1 MLEAAHSL
9 PDDIAALKAMV
20 LASRAELAARD
31 AELHNRD
38 LLIEKLKHQ
47 LAGLRRQRFGATSE
61 ALDQLELGIE
71 DEEIARAAEV
81 LPEPPAATKS
91 QPKRRPLPDHLPREE
106 TVLTPGDRCS
116 ACGDHLKRLGEDVTE
131 ELEYIPGR
139 FVVKRIVRPRLACGG
154 CEKFHQAP
162 LPPRPI
168 ERGRPGP
175 GLLAHVLVSKYCD
188 HLPLY
193 RQSRIFARDGIEL
206 DRSTLA
212 GWVGKATALLE
223 PLADAIG
230 RHVLEGQ
237 ALFADDTPV
246 KLLAPGT
253 GKTATG
259 RAWTYVRDER
269 PWAGEAPPAAW
280 YRFSADRKAAHPKSH
295 LAGFAGWMHTDGYAG
310 FGALARAGPVRE
322 VACLAHVRRKFFD
335 VHAAQGS
342 AIAAEALERI
352 AALYAIEKEARG
364 QPPENRTAIR
374 KAKAAPCLDELA
386 VAANAAAED
395 LRQDPAGGGDPPC
408 ADPPQ
413 APSTLYRA
421 RLPGDRQQPGR
432 TRNEADRARPQE
444 LSLHGLGQ
452 RRQGRRHRLHPDR
465 DRQAQRRQSAGL
477 ACRRPR
483 THPRLQDQP
492 HRRAAALEHRDASR
506 SGSRRLNSPG
516 QYDRTL
522 TMFKT

>member
-1 MLEAAHSL
+1 M
-9 PDDIAALKAMV
+9 
-20 LASRAELAARD
+20 
-31 AELHNRD
+31 
-38 LLIEKLKHQ
+38 
-47 LAGLRRQRFGATSE
+47 
-61 ALDQLELGIE
+61 
-71 DEEIARAAEV
+71 
-81 LPEPPAATKS
+81 
-91 QPKRRPLPDHLPREE
+91 
-106 TVLTPGDRCS
+106 PGERCTD
-116 ACGDHLKRLGEDVTE
+116 CGGRLKRLGEDVTE

-139 FVVKRIVRPRLACGG
+139 FMVNCIVRPRLACGG
-154 CEKFHQAP
+154 CETFHQAP
-162 LPPRPI
+162 LPSRPI

-193 RQSRIFARDGIEL
+193 RQSRIFARDGVDL

-223 PLADAIG
+223 PLADAVG

-269 PWAGEAPPAAW
+269 PWKGEASPAAAW

-295 LAGFAGWMHTDGYAG
+295 LAGFAGWMHSDGYAG

-364 QPPENRTAIR
+364 QPLERRVAIR
-374 KAKAAPCLDELA
+374 RARAAPHLDEFERWLQTQLPKISA
-386 VAANAAAED
+386 KTPLAAAIRHALTRMKR
-395 LRQDPAGGGDPPC
+395 LRPNIEHGFLEIDNNPAERAMRPIALGRKNYLFMGSASGGHAAAIAYTLIETARLNDV
-408 ADPPQ
+408 DPQ
-413 APSTLYRA
+413 AWLAQVLERIPDHKINRVEQL
-421 RLPGDRQQPGR
+421 LPWNCTPP
-432 TRNEADRARPQE
+432 AD
-444 LSLHGLGQ
+444 
-452 RRQGRRHRLHPDR
+452 QGHI
-465 DRQAQRRQSAGL
+465 A
-477 ACRRPR
+477 
-483 THPRLQDQP
+483 
-492 HRRAAALEHRDASR
+492 
-506 SGSRRLNSPG
+506 
-516 QYDRTL
+516 
-522 TMFKT
+522 

>member
-1 MLEAAHSL
+1 MLEEAHSL
-9 PDDIAALKAMV
+9 PDDVTALKAMV

-31 AELHNRD
+31 AELRNRD
-38 LLIEKLKHQ
+38 VLIEKLKHQ

-61 ALDQLELGIE
+61 ALDQLELGLE
-71 DEEIARAAEV
+71 DEEIARAAEAP
-81 LPEPPAATKS
+81 PEPTPATKK

-106 TVLTPGDRCS
+106 TVLAPGERC
-116 ACGDHLKRLGEDVTE
+116 ADCGGRLKRLGEDVTE

-154 CEKFHQAP
+154 CETFHQAP

-193 RQSRIFARDGIEL
+193 RQSRIFARDGVEL

-223 PLADAIG
+223 PLADTIG
-230 RHVLEGQ
+230 RHVLDGQ

-259 RAWTYVRDER
+259 RVWTYVRDER

-280 YRFSADRKAAHPKSH
+280 YRFSADRKAAHPGSH
-295 LAGFAGWMHTDGYAG
+295 LAGFAGWMHSDGYAG

-352 AALYAIEKEARG
+352 AALYAIEKGVRG
-364 QPPENRTAIR
+364 QPPGRRAAIR
-374 KAKAAPCLDELA
+374 HAQAAPRLDELERWLQSQLPRISAKTPLA
-386 VAANAAAED
+386 VAIRHALTRMRRLRPYIEHGFLEIDNNPAERAMRPIA
-395 LRQDPAGGGDPPC
+395 LGRKNYLFMGSASGG
-408 ADPPQ
+408 
-413 APSTLYRA
+413 
-421 RLPGDRQQPGR
+421 
-432 TRNEADRARPQE
+432 
-444 LSLHGLGQ
+444 
-452 RRQGRRHRLHPDR
+452 
-465 DRQAQRRQSAGL
+465 
-477 ACRRPR
+477 
-483 THPRLQDQP
+483 
-492 HRRAAALEHRDASR
+492 RAAAIAYTLIETA
-506 SGSRRLNSPG
+506 RLNDVDP
-516 QYDRTL
+516 QAWLAQVLERIPDYKINRIDELLPWNTAPAENPEADD
-522 TMFKT
+522 